1 MGIGRY
7 CRLLTSSPDAFNLCR
22 LAMKLLELRI
32 NTHTIRGNKTILECR
47 YDLEGETLYAVKWY
61 KDGNE
66 FYRYLPRETPNIQVF
81 DLPGINVDENNSND
95 THVTL
100 KSLELNSSG
109 VYRCEVSAEAPSF
122 QTVSDHQEMIT
133 VALPDEDPVITG
145 GKSRYADGEA
155 VDMNCTSGRAKPAIE
170 LSWYINGDAVNT
182 TYLRG
187 PWREVVTPDGL
198 EVTTLGLYF
207 KVKREHFLQGDL
219 KVRCLATLAK
229 IYWKSNEE
237 NAQGE
242 RFMKAPVMEMKDSND
257 YSSTADRVR
266 ASSESCVISISCLSL
281 VFTLIST
288 ASFR

>member
-1 MGIGRY
+1 
-7 CRLLTSSPDAFNLCR
+7 
-22 LAMKLLELRI
+22 MKLLELRI

-170 LSWYINGDAVNT
+170 LRKVNT

-266 ASSESCVISISCLSL
+266 GMHE
-281 VFTLIST
+281 LISFT
-288 ASFR
+288 GSFLVLGFSKIA